1 MTRTN
6 SSAPVPRRD
15 DFAITAVSW
24 WPSGAWSWMVA
35 AFVVTLA
42 LAAIVLA
49 IFGTG
54 LRGTDIALRVTAR
67 WCFLLFWFAYAGGAI
82 ARLGGPRF
90 GGLVDRGRELGLAFA
105 AAMIV
110 HVGLVLRHYAVA
122 SEPVGAMLFFWAG
135 IACTYLLA
143 LFSLPRLR
151 DALGPFLWR
160 IFRAGALDYIALVFA
175 ADFILAPLQDD
186 GLGRY
191 PLSYVPFA
199 LMLVG
204 GAGLRLAA
212 FAQKRLRSDGTA

>member
-1 MTRTN
+1 MTRTDL
-6 SSAPVPRRD
+6 SAGDPRRD
-15 DFAITAVSW
+15 GFAIAAMSR
-24 WPSGAWSWMVA
+24 WPSGASAWMVA
-35 AFVVTLA
+35 GFVVSLL
-42 LAAIVLA
+42 LAAIALA

-54 LRGTDIALRVTAR
+54 LRGTDITLRVTAR

-82 ARLGGPRF
+82 ARLGGPRI
-90 GGLVDRGRELGLAFA
+90 GGLVYRGRELGLAFA

-122 SEPVGAMLFFWAG
+122 SEPVGAMIFFWAG
-135 IACTYLLA
+135 VACIYLLA

-151 DALGPFLWR
+151 DALGPVLWR

-175 ADFILAPLQDD
+175 ADFILAPLHDD
-186 GLGRY
+186 GLGKY

-212 FAQKRLRSDGTA
+212 FAHRQFRPDK